1 MKLYYKAGACS
12 MVPHT
17 ALQWIGKPY
26 EVEGLTLPQTKEPA
40 YLKLNPQGAVPLL
53 VDGDLILPQNIA
65 ILAYL
70 DSVHPEANIF
80 GSSDPEAKAN
90 AWRWLA
96 FMNSDVHKAFAP
108 LFHAPAWIPTDE
120 LKAAAQQAARE
131 QIVNMLKQAE
141 ERLASV
147 QWLGGADISVAD
159 VYTYVIIRWAR
170 DLKIDLSGL
179 PRLGDLYTRVAANKA
194 VQEIC
199 AQEGLEP

>member
-1 MKLYYKAGACS
+1 M
-12 MVPHT
+12 
-17 ALQWIGKPY
+17 
-26 EVEGLTLPQTKEPA
+26 
-40 YLKLNPQGAVPLL
+40 
-53 VDGDLILPQNIA
+53 
-65 ILAYL
+65 
-70 DSVHPEANIF
+70 
-80 GSSDPEAKAN
+80 
-90 AWRWLA
+90 
-96 FMNSDVHKAFAP
+96 HKAFAP

-159 VYTYVIIRWAR
+159 VYTYVIMRWAR
-170 DLKIDLSGL
+170 GLKIDLSSL
-179 PRLGDLYTRVAANKA
+179 PRLGDLYNRVAANKA